1 MNEEHI
7 IAAMLADRG
16 AFDAL
21 SGELDT
27 GAFGAQAELI
37 ANEIREFYGRDP
49 EARQVDRAVIESA
62 IARRFPTTKQ
72 AGHVIAYLRDLP
84 EGVSVPNIV
93 AEYRLLRRRKV
104 ALELAAAFASGG
116 ETEDLLREYNAIG
129 AEEISDSPK
138 LSAEELVD
146 AISTGN
152 RLRLSP
158 GLLNEKVGGGALRG
172 HNIVLYGRPESGKSM
187 MAINLTA
194 GFLAQGLR
202 VLYAG
207 NEEPRADLQKRL
219 LSRMSGIAV
228 DRIAAKRENVEKA
241 IEKARKRGYDLLAVQ
256 ELQSGR
262 IAELE
267 ALVRRY
273 KPDVLVLDQ
282 LKNLRSKGAAGNR
295 ALELDEAARE
305 VRRLGKQYGMVTIS
319 VTQAG
324 DSAEGKLTL
333 DMGDV
338 EWSNTGIPG
347 AADLMIG
354 IGVNE
359 QYHATNR
366 RMIALPKNKLS
377 GRHEHFVLFVEPEF
391 SLFRATPRRPA
402 SEQ

>member
-1 MNEEHI
+1 MHEELI
-7 IAAMLADRG
+7 VAAMLADRG

-21 SGELDT
+21 AGELDA
-27 GAFGAQAELI
+27 GAFGAQADLIVSEL
-37 ANEIREFYGRDP
+37 REFYGRDAD
-49 EARQVDRAVIESA
+49 ARKADLAVLESA
-62 IARRFPTTKQ
+62 LARRFPTDKQ
-72 AGHVIAYLRDLP
+72 SSNVIAYLRELP
-84 EGVSVPNIV
+84 TDVSVPNIV
-93 AEYRLLRRRKV
+93 AEYREVRRRKV
-104 ALELAAAFASGG
+104 ALELAAALATGADH
-116 ETEDLLREYNAIG
+116 EELLARFTSIG
-129 AEEISDSPK
+129 AETVAESPK
-138 LSAEELVD
+138 LEADELIE
-146 AISTGN
+146 AIATGS
-152 RLRLSP
+152 RLRLVP
-158 GLLNEKVGGGALRG
+158 GALNEKVGGGALRG
-172 HNIVLYGRPESGKSM
+172 HNIVVYGRPESGKSM

-194 GFLAQGLR
+194 GFLGQGLR

-219 LSRMSGIAV
+219 LSRMSGIPV
-228 DRIAAKRENVEKA
+228 DRIAAKRENVEQAVTRAKT
-241 IEKARKRGYDLLAVQ
+241 KGYDLLAVQ
-256 ELQSGR
+256 ELASGR

-267 ALVRRY
+267 AMTRRF

-366 RMIALPKNKLS
+366 RMISLPKNKLS
-377 GRHEHFVLFVEPEF
+377 GRHEHFVLFVEPEY
-391 SLFRATPRRPA
+391 SLFRATPRR
-402 SEQ
+402 QGQ